1 MSAMLDGLMVAMI
14 PMAGLMVMLMLCCLL
29 DFIWNLITGEAELP
43 RPRRKKRGV
52 VGQKIRRHKY
62 NYIEIVP
69 DYSDSEK
76 GFRVVRVRR

>member
-14 PMAGLMVMLMLCCLL
+14 PLAGLMVMLMLCWLL
-29 DFIWNLITGEAELP
+29 DFICNLITGEAELP

-52 VGQKIRRHKY
+52 VGQKIRRAKY
-62 NYIEIVP
+62 DYIEILP

-76 GFRVVRVRR
+76 DFRVVRVRR